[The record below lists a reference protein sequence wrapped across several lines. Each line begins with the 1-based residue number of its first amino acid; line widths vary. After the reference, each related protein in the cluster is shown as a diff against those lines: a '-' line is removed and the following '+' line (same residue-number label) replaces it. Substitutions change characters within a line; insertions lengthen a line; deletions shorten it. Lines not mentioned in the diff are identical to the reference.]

1 MQHNSAF
8 SKFSSQCCKK
18 SNISVHLFFRSVTI
32 YYGIQLLYF
41 ASGTVCCANDGWS
54 TSKIEYSGT
63 VHVLAWILDEEN
75 HDYDS
80 YYQNISIHY
89 ATNPVPLPTILNID
103 DFFVTVEVRIMT

>member
-1 MQHNSAF
+1 M
-8 SKFSSQCCKK
+8 
-18 SNISVHLFFRSVTI
+18 
-32 YYGIQLLYF
+32 
-41 ASGTVCCANDGWS
+41 CCANDGWS

-89 ATNPVPLPTILNID
+89 ATNSVPLPTILNID